1 MKQNQFGKLGPPST
15 DFIWGDFIDES
26 VCDGVIDYFNTQEEL
41 IRHEG
46 RVGKT
51 NKDDTDIDLE
61 YKESIDVPIPSQI
74 IAPEVEA
81 YRTALQEVL
90 YRYHNKFAFSDTGDF
105 GMTQPMQIQWYPPG
119 GGYKVWHTERVSSDT
134 WCVYRHLVFMT
145 FLNDVQDGG
154 TEWFHQKKYVPA
166 KKGYTVI
173 WPSDWTH
180 THRGRV
186 TDKEKMIITGW
197 FSFV

>member
-61 YKESIDVPIPSQI
+61 YKE
-74 IAPEVEA
+74 
-81 YRTALQEVL
+81 
-90 YRYHNKFAFSDTGDF
+90 YHLKLSH
-105 GMTQPMQIQWYPPG
+105 PKWKP
-119 GGYKVWHTERVSSDT
+119 TE
-134 WCVYRHLVFMT
+134 L
-145 FLNDVQDGG
+145 L
-154 TEWFHQKKYVPA
+154 
-166 KKGYTVI
+166 
-173 WPSDWTH
+173 
-180 THRGRV
+180 
-186 TDKEKMIITGW
+186 
-197 FSFV
+197 

>member
-1 MKQNQFGKLGPPST
+1 MKGDKEVIKFLNAVLKNELTAINQYFLHSRMLSDWGLARLG
-15 DFIWGDFIDES
+15 E
-26 VCDGVIDYFNTQEEL
+26 Y
-41 IRHEG
+41 
-46 RVGKT
+46 
-51 NKDDTDIDLE
+51 E

-81 YRTALQEVL
+81 YRTALKEVL